1 MTCPRFR
8 LVAGPNGSG
17 KTTLV
22 KSLIRDYAVNFY
34 DMLNADEI
42 FAEVRSSSR
51 FAPRILVESDDL
63 LAFARAAS
71 YSVEVRRPFENG
83 DIGIVS
89 GIVRFRNQSCV
100 NSYTVGFV

>member
-22 KSLIRDYAVNFY
+22 KSLVRDYAVNFY

-51 FAPRILVESDDL
+51 FAPRILVENDDL
-63 LAFARAAS
+63 LAFARERRICHPAS
-71 YSVEVRRPFENG
+71 LTGVLF
-83 DIGIVS
+83 
-89 GIVRFRNQSCV
+89 
-100 NSYTVGFV
+100 